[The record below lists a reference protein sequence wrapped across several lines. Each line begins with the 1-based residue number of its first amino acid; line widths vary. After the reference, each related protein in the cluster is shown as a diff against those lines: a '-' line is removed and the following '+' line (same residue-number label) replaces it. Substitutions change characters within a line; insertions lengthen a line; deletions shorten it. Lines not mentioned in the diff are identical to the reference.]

1 VNFRAL
7 LVASALVVLSSPLE
21 AQYLTLESD
30 RDSVLVGDVLTL
42 SAEAHLGPQE
52 TMASYVP
59 ALAGE
64 LPEGVRLIS
73 ADTLVRDSSRVFV
86 GKVRFAFYRPG
97 TLQVPQMQVVIRH
110 TPTDRGTPYFFTQP
124 TITVATIAPPG
135 NPPLKDIRDPIA
147 PAGPSPRTVVMALAL
162 ALLGAF
168 GVRHLRRRRRAPAMI
183 LAPGAPPLDAQSTA
197 LAELEAIGRDGWPAR
212 DPVRAIELAAGV
224 LRGYLAGRLPGAA
237 GALTTREL
245 VALLPASLNGTA
257 DAVRRALGGADL
269 VKFARVRPDAASAES
284 FVDEVRRVVVS
295 LAAGSAA

>member
-1 VNFRAL
+1 VKLRGLLAAL
-7 LVASALVVLSSPLE
+7 ALVVVSAPLE
-21 AQYLTLESD
+21 AQYLTLEAD

-64 LPEGVRLIS
+64 LPEGVRLVS

-97 TLQVPQMQVVIRH
+97 IHQVPLMQVVIRH
-110 TPTDRGTPYFFTQP
+110 TPTDRGTPYAFSQP
-124 TITVATIAPPG
+124 SVTVATVAPPG
-135 NPPLKDIRDPIA
+135 NPPLKDIRDPIS
-147 PAGPSPRTVVMALAL
+147 PAGPSPRAVVVALAL
-162 ALLGAF
+162 ALLAALGL
-168 GVRHLRRRRRAPAMI
+168 RQLRRRRALPAAMPTP
-183 LAPGAPPLDAQSTA
+183 ATPPLDSQSAA

-257 DAVRRALGGADL
+257 DAVRRALGDADL
-269 VKFARVRPDAASAES
+269 VKFARLRPDAASAES
-284 FVDEVRRVVVS
+284 FVEEVGRVLRSV
-295 LAAGSAA
+295 AAGTAA

>member
-1 VNFRAL
+1 MTLRAL
-7 LVASALVVLSSPLE
+7 LVAAAFAFVSAPLE
-21 AQYLTLESD
+21 AQYLTLEAD

-52 TMASYVP
+52 TMASYLP

-64 LPEGVRLIS
+64 LPEGVRLVS

-97 TLQVPQMQVVIRH
+97 IHQVPQMQVVIRH
-110 TPTDRGTPYFFTQP
+110 TPTDRGMPYAFSQP
-124 TITVATIAPPG
+124 SVTVAALAPPG
-135 NPPLKDIRDPIA
+135 NPPLKDIRDPIE
-147 PAGPSPRTVVMALAL
+147 PAGPSPRTVVVALAL
-162 ALLGAF
+162 ALLGAL
-168 GVRHLRRRRRAPAMI
+168 GVRRMRRRRALPATLPM
-183 LAPGAPPLDAQSTA
+183 AAVPPLDAQSAA

-257 DAVRRALGGADL
+257 DAVRRALGDADL

-284 FVDEVRRVVVS
+284 FVQDVRRVLLSV
-295 LAAGSAA
+295 AAGTGA